1 MLRSI
6 ATVFALAAALPALG
20 ESLNHTTGTEGLLLI
35 DKLGGHVRF
44 FDPTSLAERSNL
56 ELPKNPHDFA
66 LSADHRFAYV
76 PIYGPGVYNRNPEPG
91 HELYVLDLAERKVAN
106 VIDLSPYRSPHGV
119 QIDARGMV
127 YVTAELDRKILVVD
141 GQAGR
146 IVDTIDH
153 EGSGHW
159 LAVLPDGSKAYV
171 ANKDDKLFVSVLDL
185 ADAQAGRHRADA
197 ARHAGHHGVAGRQAR
212 HRDGPRAA
220 RDRRHR
226 HGDRRGARPHRARR
240 HDGRGLQGVLLA
252 RREVAADDGRARR
265 SASSTPRTCARR
277 SARSRSALHRWGSRF
292 SADGKTALVANHG
305 DGTVSAA
312 RHRDRD
318 RHENVQGRNGNRDAD
333 VLLARTAYLCGFQTH
348 LSDVSIKLSINRARA
363 I

>member
-6 ATVFALAAALPALG
+6 ATVLALVAALPAAA
-20 ESLNHTTGTEGLLLI
+20 ESSNHTTGTQGLLLV

-44 FDPTSLAERSNL
+44 FDAASLAERSSL
-56 ELPKNPHDFA
+56 ALPKNPHDFA

-91 HELYVLDLAERKVAN
+91 HELYVLDLAQRTVAN

-119 QIDARGMV
+119 QIDANGLL

-141 GQAGR
+141 GKAGR

-159 LAVLPDGSKAYV
+159 IAVLPDGHKAYV

-185 ADAQAGRHRADA
+185 AARKQVGTVPMPRGTQGITASPDGKRVIAMDFARPEIAVIDTATDAVLDRIALTDTTDPAYKAYYTPDGKWLLTMAGSSIGIFDA
-197 ARHAGHHGVAGRQAR
+197 ANL
-212 HRDGPRAA
+212 RAPQ
-220 RDRRHR
+220 RTLKV
-226 HGDRRGARPHRARR
+226 GASPM
-240 HDGRGLQGVLLA
+240 GIG
-252 RREVAADDGRARR
+252 
-265 SASSTPRTCARR
+265 
-277 SARSRSALHRWGSRF
+277 F

-305 DGTVSAA
+305 DGTVSVVDIA
-312 RHRDRD
+312 
-318 RHENVQGRNGNRDAD
+318 
-333 VLLARTAYLCGFQTH
+333 TATVTQTFKAGTGIET
-348 LSDVSIKLSINRARA
+348 LTYY
-363 I
+363 